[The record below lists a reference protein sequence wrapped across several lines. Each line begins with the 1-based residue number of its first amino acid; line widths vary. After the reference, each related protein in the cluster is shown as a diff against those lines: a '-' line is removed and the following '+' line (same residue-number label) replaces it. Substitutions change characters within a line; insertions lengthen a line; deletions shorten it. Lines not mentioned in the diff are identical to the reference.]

1 MDVFEQ
7 GKRWTMLIIS
17 QTIDVHE
24 PITPE
29 NRSWYRPNKRGIK
42 SVIKLLTL
50 VYIHHLGNEDG
61 GR

>member
-1 MDVFEQ
+1 
-7 GKRWTMLIIS
+7 MLIIS